1 MNEHS
6 GFLASLH
13 SAEDLYGLFDER
25 PPHST
30 SLETGAAGAARMPEP
45 YRRLLAHHS
54 HMTVTLE
61 AFHGTRVVLEVLD
74 ERRRGSRYARKILLR
89 HGETSDVVMFGIMQF
104 DLDHASPELQADIL
118 AREKPLGRA
127 LAEHGVLTRVG
138 THGLLAIE
146 PDAELRRCFR
156 LPDDWPG
163 RVYGRLATIFC
174 DDHPVVDLL
183 EVVRPELAAP
193 ASR

>member
-1 MNEHS
+1 
-6 GFLASLH
+6 
-13 SAEDLYGLFDER
+13 
-25 PPHST
+25 
-30 SLETGAAGAARMPEP
+30 MPEP

-61 AFHGTRVVLEVLD
+61 AFHRTRVTLEVLA

-89 HGETSDVVMFGIMQF
+89 HGETSDVVQFGIMQF
-104 DLDHASPELQADIL
+104 DLDHATAQLRDDIL

-146 PDAELRRCFR
+146 PNAELRRCFR
-156 LPDDWPG
+156 LPDDWSG
-163 RVYGRLATIFC
+163 HLYGRLATIFC
-174 DDHPVVDLL
+174 DDRPVVDLL
-183 EVVRPELAAP
+183 EVVRPEPAP
-193 ASR
+193 TPR